1 MISQQTWALVVVGFA
16 VAVAAA
22 GDLPN
27 STPASQQNV
36 RPRQATP
43 PMVAAQVSTAAAPDK
58 DASASGAPKFASED
72 KWLLAGYNNNEVVYQ
87 VYVTSHDSRVIRC
100 TTEIKGWNIDNGEK
114 VSVTD
119 RQITTVLP
127 NEPTQVGN
135 WMDLDQASGVV
146 YSVKCHAV

>member
-1 MISQQTWALVVVGFA
+1 MITQQTWPLLVVGLAAA
-16 VAVAAA
+16 VSAA
-22 GDLPN
+22 GDLTNP
-27 STPASQQNV
+27 TPATQPNA
-36 RPRQATP
+36 RPRQEAP
-43 PMVAAQVSTAAAPDK
+43 SPALSRVSPASPDK
-58 DASASGAPKFASED
+58 DASASGAPKFATED

-87 VYVTSHDSRVIRC
+87 VYVTNHDSRVIRC
-100 TTEIKGWNIDNGEK
+100 TTQIKGWNIDNGEK

-146 YSVKCHAV
+146 YSVKCHTV